1 MTFSILA
8 RDETTGQLGVA
19 TATHA
24 YGVGGVANFAKAGVG
39 VVATQSFVEISYGPN
54 GLDLLEMGIGAAD
67 ALATLT
73 QADPDRDIRQV
84 AYVDASGT
92 VADHTGKRCV
102 PSCGGVVAG
111 QTVAIG
117 NMLGSDR
124 VLPAM
129 SEAFGSAE
137 GDLAERLL
145 TALEAGERA
154 GGDARGRMSASLRV
168 VAAEP
173 AARSWQGTRY
183 DLRIDVDPDP
193 VRTLRTSLGMSRAY
207 QVFFESVFAPG
218 LVTGPEPVTGDALDD
233 ALAGLEATQRHL
245 GEDLEPTV
253 WQGVLLL
260 RAGQVDRG
268 CELLAKG
275 MAARPQFAGFL
286 DGLAEIGTIPMVSGE
301 ILKVAGR

>member
-1 MTFSILA
+1 
-8 RDETTGQLGVA
+8 
-19 TATHA
+19 
-24 YGVGGVANFAKAGVG
+24 
-39 VVATQSFVEISYGPN
+39 
-54 GLDLLEMGIGAAD
+54 
-67 ALATLT
+67 
-73 QADPDRDIRQV
+73 
-84 AYVDASGT
+84 
-92 VADHTGKRCV
+92 
-102 PSCGGVVAG
+102 
-111 QTVAIG
+111 
-117 NMLGSDR
+117 
-124 VLPAM
+124 
-129 SEAFGSAE
+129 
-137 GDLAERLL
+137 
-145 TALEAGERA
+145 
-154 GGDARGRMSASLRV
+154 
-168 VAAEP
+168 
-173 AARSWQGTRY
+173 
-183 DLRIDVDPDP
+183 
-193 VRTLRTSLGMSRAY
+193 MSRAY